1 MKRRV
6 RSLFG
11 MLLLI
16 VVAAILSCRVAIRRG
31 FNSFQ
36 LQNDVGL
43 SWRPAKE
50 EAVVFNETLLKLAA
64 VDLGEVHWKQET
76 EQMMEG
82 SFPSHGRKRTYL
94 SSGRVRIH
102 DVQPRSLRGLP
113 VNIRSPQF
121 YRLWLDVRKNL
132 HGWWRN
138 KRFQPDIMSDLVNL
152 VRVTERKYT
161 SCAVV
166 GNSGILLESENGE
179 LIDSHEAVIRLN
191 NARTSGFERHVGSK
205 TTFSFINS
213 NVLHL
218 CARRDGCF
226 CHPYGVTVPIVM
238 YICQPIHFF
247 DYTLCNSSHKAPLV
261 VTDPRFDLLCT
272 RIVKYYSLKRFVEKE
287 KKPLEGWGSAHDETF
302 FHYSSGMQAV
312 TLALGICD
320 KVSVFGYGKS
330 DSAKHHYHTNQKAEL
345 HLHDYEAEYDLYHD
359 LVNRPQA
366 IPFITDKFNFPPV
379 VIYQ

>member
-1 MKRRV
+1 MA
-6 RSLFG
+6 L
-11 MLLLI
+11 
-16 VVAAILSCRVAIRRG
+16 
-31 FNSFQ
+31 
-36 LQNDVGL
+36 
-43 SWRPAKE
+43 
-50 EAVVFNETLLKLAA
+50 EAT
-64 VDLGEVHWKQET
+64 G
-76 EQMMEG
+76 
-82 SFPSHGRKRTYL
+82 PS
-94 SSGRVRIH
+94 V
-102 DVQPRSLRGLP
+102 VQPNHR
-113 VNIRSPQF
+113 
-121 YRLWLDVRKNL
+121 
-132 HGWWRN
+132 
-138 KRFQPDIMSDLVNL
+138 
-152 VRVTERKYT
+152 
-161 SCAVV
+161 
-166 GNSGILLESENGE
+166 
-179 LIDSHEAVIRLN
+179 
-191 NARTSGFERHVGSK
+191 FERHVGSK

-247 DYTLCNSSHKAPLV
+247 DYALCNSSHKAPLV

-272 RIVKYYSLKRFVEKE
+272 RIVKYYSLKQFVEKE

-312 TLALGICD
+312 MLALGICD
-320 KVSVFGYGKS
+320 KVSVFGYGKL